1 MKVPVDPPKLSQVF
15 EEVARAGMLM
25 DVYMGRFS
33 SEVNDDYI
41 HWDKLRHKTPP
52 MGLTS
57 RTWWAA
63 IKFARLALRQD
74 LAIKDKQ
81 GQSFS
86 VSINARLLKSLHYI
100 DREAAGA
107 TWKSMGFGTPE
118 RPAIRSLIEESIASS
133 QLEGATTS
141 CAVAKEMLITGR
153 LPRDQSERMI
163 YSNYL
168 AMTLVR
174 ERGKRRFTVDE
185 ILELHALLTAGTLES
200 DSECGRL
207 RDADDNVLIFDR
219 GSDTVLHTP
228 PPAREVRERLETLC
242 EFANGRNEDPSI
254 HPVVRAIAIHFQIG
268 YDHPFCDG
276 NGRTARVLFYWSMM
290 NSGYWLTEYPSIS
303 GVLKKSQGDYM
314 RAYLYTEHDDS
325 DMTYFISQQ
334 LAAIEQSIMGMRGYV
349 RSAART
355 PCTAVDT
362 QKPPDLRIATVSEA
376 TLAAPCSM
384 SS

>member
-25 DVYMGRFS
+25 DVYMGKFS

-63 IKFARLALRQD
+63 IKFARLTLKQD

-86 VSINARLLKSLHYI
+86 VSINSRLLKSLHYI
-100 DREAAGA
+100 DLDAAGA
-107 TWKSMGFGTPE
+107 TRKSKGFGKSG
-118 RPAIRSLIEESIASS
+118 RRFIRSLIEESIASS
-133 QLEGATTS
+133 QLEGATTR

-153 LPRDQSERMI
+153 LPNDQSERMI
-163 YSNYL
+163 YNNYL
-168 AMTLVR
+168 AMKLVR

-185 ILELHALLTAGTLES
+185 VLELHALLTAGTMES
-200 DSECGRL
+200 EGDCGRL

-228 PPAREVRERLETLC
+228 PPAREVRERLERLC
-242 EFANGRNEDPSI
+242 EFANGQNEDPFI

-290 NSGYWLTEYPSIS
+290 NSGYWLNEYPSIS
-303 GVLKKSQGDYM
+303 GVLRKSQGDYM
-314 RAYLYTEHDDS
+314 RAYLYTEYDDS
-325 DMTYFISQQ
+325 DLTYFISQQ
-334 LAAIEQSIMGMRGYV
+334 LAAIEQSIV
-349 RSAART
+349 ECAAM
-355 PCTAVDT
+355 
-362 QKPPDLRIATVSEA
+362 SEVQPA
-376 TLAAPCSM
+376 HPVPR
-384 SS
+384 